1 MLLTH
6 ELNQKIEFARELYS
20 LKFLNEKLEDED
32 DKKLRKE
39 KLNKLLGETSDD
51 KKSFKTK

>member
-51 KKSFKTK
+51 KKPFKTK